1 MLGGNNETPLPQDS
15 QFQYQTNSSLN
26 QLHLL
31 GTMRAGCTIDPI
43 NYFANDNLATMS
55 RNNSKRARE
64 TETNHSI
71 QRQQK
76 LQSSLNYNY
85 NNNSVAQD
93 EAPKQN
99 LVSTGLRLSYDNDE
113 RNSCANG
120 SITTPMF
127 QSLGDS
133 IRLDLDR
140 QKEDLDQF
148 LKFQGN
154 QLAKGVRDIKQ
165 RHVTSFVTALEK
177 DVRKKLQEKD
187 QEIENMN
194 KKNRELVEKIKQVA
208 VESQNWHYRAKYNES
223 VVNALKVNLQ
233 QVMSHGNNT
242 NPCGVFAVEEGYGD
256 SEIDDKAASYNYM
269 NIPGMPN
276 TGMRCKSCNVKEVS
290 VLLVPCRHL
299 SLCKDCDVFTG
310 FCPVC
315 QSFKTSSVQLPRGD
329 IITRLRVFDS
339 NARENLNAKRT
350 RINFSVGPVFC
361 KTYEEEEIPK
371 AKLIWRA
378 IKLPIYSVALVPLTV
393 GASAAYLE
401 TGLVLVR
408 RYATLM
414 LSSVLIITWLNL
426 SNDVYDFD
434 TGADKNKRESVV
446 NMVGSRAGTF
456 AAAITT
462 LVLGVSGLIWISWTA
477 SNIRAILLLA
487 SAILCGY
494 IYQCPPFRLSYQGLG
509 EPLCFAAFGP
519 FATTAF
525 YLLLGGG
532 SSEMRHLPLSS
543 RILSSS
549 LLVGFTTSL
558 ILFCSH
564 FHQVE
569 GDLAVGKFSPLV
581 RLGTEKGAFVVRWA
595 IRLLY
600 LMLLVLGLTKILPV
614 TCTLLCFLT
623 LPVGNL
629 VSSYVENHHKEDE
642 KIFMAKYYCVR
653 LHALFGAALS
663 LGLVIAR

>member
-1 MLGGNNETPLPQDS
+1 MMKLV
-15 QFQYQTNSSLN
+15 SLCDISN
-26 QLHLL
+26 
-31 GTMRAGCTIDPI
+31 G
-43 NYFANDNLATMS
+43 F
-55 RNNSKRARE
+55 
-64 TETNHSI
+64 
-71 QRQQK
+71 
-76 LQSSLNYNY
+76 
-85 NNNSVAQD
+85 V
-93 EAPKQN
+93 PKT
-99 LVSTGLRLSYDNDE
+99 STGLFVKPR
-113 RNSCANG
+113 
-120 SITTPMF
+120 
-127 QSLGDS
+127 
-133 IRLDLDR
+133 IR
-140 QKEDLDQF
+140 K
-148 LKFQGN
+148 
-154 QLAKGVRDIKQ
+154 
-165 RHVTSFVTALEK
+165 
-177 DVRKKLQEKD
+177 
-187 QEIENMN
+187 
-194 KKNRELVEKIKQVA
+194 
-208 VESQNWHYRAKYNES
+208 
-223 VVNALKVNLQ
+223 
-233 QVMSHGNNT
+233 
-242 NPCGVFAVEEGYGD
+242 
-256 SEIDDKAASYNYM
+256 
-269 NIPGMPN
+269 
-276 TGMRCKSCNVKEVS
+276 
-290 VLLVPCRHL
+290 
-299 SLCKDCDVFTG
+299 
-310 FCPVC
+310 
-315 QSFKTSSVQLPRGD
+315 LPRGD
-329 IITRLRVFDS
+329 IITRLPVFDS
-339 NARENLNAKRT
+339 NARENLIAKRT
-350 RINFSVGPVFC
+350 RINLCVGPVFC

-378 IKLPIYSVALVPLTV
+378 VKLPIYSVAFVPLTV
-393 GASAAYLE
+393 GASLAYLE

-434 TGADKNKRESVV
+434 TGADKNKKESVV

-494 IYQCPPFRLSYQGLG
+494 VYQCPPFRLSYQGLG

-543 RILSSS
+543 RVLSSS

-623 LPVGNL
+623 FPVGNL

>member
-1 MLGGNNETPLPQDS
+1 M
-15 QFQYQTNSSLN
+15 
-26 QLHLL
+26 
-31 GTMRAGCTIDPI
+31 M
-43 NYFANDNLATMS
+43 
-55 RNNSKRARE
+55 K
-64 TETNHSI
+64 
-71 QRQQK
+71 
-76 LQSSLNYNY
+76 
-85 NNNSVAQD
+85 
-93 EAPKQN
+93 
-99 LVSTGLRLSYDNDE
+99 LVSLCDIS
-113 RNSCANG
+113 NG
-120 SITTPMF
+120 
-127 QSLGDS
+127 
-133 IRLDLDR
+133 
-140 QKEDLDQF
+140 
-148 LKFQGN
+148 
-154 QLAKGVRDIKQ
+154 
-165 RHVTSFVTALEK
+165 FV
-177 DVRKKLQEKD
+177 
-187 QEIENMN
+187 
-194 KKNRELVEKIKQVA
+194 
-208 VESQNWHYRAKYNES
+208 
-223 VVNALKVNLQ
+223 
-233 QVMSHGNNT
+233 
-242 NPCGVFAVEEGYGD
+242 P
-256 SEIDDKAASYNYM
+256 
-269 NIPGMPN
+269 
-276 TGMRCKSCNVKEVS
+276 
-290 VLLVPCRHL
+290 
-299 SLCKDCDVFTG
+299 
-310 FCPVC
+310 
-315 QSFKTSSVQLPRGD
+315 KTSTDLFVKPRIRKLPRGD

-543 RILSSS
+543 RVLSSS

-569 GDLAVGKFSPLV
+569 GDLAVGKFSPLCFTQV

-600 LMLLVLGLTKILPV
+600 FMLLVLGLTKILPV

-653 LHALFGAALS
+653 LHAFFGAALS